1 MLETKTLDYKIWT
14 KSVWE
19 RVKEDD
25 PRRCQAVMPTV
36 GQCMNKAVENSNY
49 CYAHGGNKAIAA
61 KKKKDMDNFRLNQ
74 SKYRERAEEFNSDDK
89 IASLKGE
96 IAILRILIEERFN
109 RCSSQQELLLS
120 CGPISDLIMKSAAL
134 VEKCHKIDTKLNNLL
149 DRSKVIQFA
158 QCIIEIISKNVD
170 PEILELIS
178 SDINTA
184 LENL

>member
-1 MLETKTLDYKIWT
+1 MLEPRNFDFKIWT

-19 RVKEDD
+19 RVTDLDD
-25 PRRCQAVMPTV
+25 PRRCQAVLPTV
-36 GQCMNKAVENSNY
+36 GQCLNKAVENSNF
-49 CYAHGGNKAIAA
+49 CYAHGGNRAVAA

-74 SKYRERAEEFNSDDK
+74 YKERAEEFNSDDK

-109 RCSSQQELLLS
+109 RCTSQQELLLS
-120 CGPISDLIMKSAAL
+120 SGPLSDLVMKSAAL
-134 VEKCHKIDTKLNNLL
+134 VEKCQKIDMKLNNLL

-158 QCIIEIISKNVD
+158 QVIIEIISKNVNE
-170 PEILELIS
+170 EILES
-178 SDINTA
+178 VSTEINEA